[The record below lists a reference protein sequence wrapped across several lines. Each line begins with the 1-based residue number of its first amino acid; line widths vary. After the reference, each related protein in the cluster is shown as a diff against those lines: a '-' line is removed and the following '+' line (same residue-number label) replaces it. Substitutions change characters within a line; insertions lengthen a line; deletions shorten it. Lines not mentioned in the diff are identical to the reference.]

1 MTLYDRDRAVTNK
14 TRSQWDISR
23 FWQTLTYFEVIP
35 LVSCLQRLFNGAKSQ
50 QANLNKQI
58 SMETILVVGET
69 SGVFK
74 QVIDSLLAQNYRVKA
89 IVEDNN
95 QISGSIAPSVELL
108 TLDLDNP
115 TSLTT
120 QMIKGVDR
128 IIYLDTVENSVGWAR
143 RDRQI
148 SNLIQVASN
157 SLNPATD
164 KILFDFTNP
173 TTEIKETWGAVDDV
187 VMGGVSQSSIR
198 VAENRAV
205 FSGFVSTDNNGG
217 FASVRTRNFDYPL
230 DLSDYEGIELRV
242 QGDGKRY
249 KFITRCEGKWDGI
262 GYCYSFDTVYNYW
275 TTMRIPFQDLIP
287 VFRAKTVADAGYF
300 DSSKVYSMQLM
311 LSKFEYD
318 GGLNQKFEPG
328 VFSLEVEYIKTYGGK
343 PKSQFIL
350 LSSSN
355 LSKQTEELLAES
367 KLTYKILPQAE
378 ENTSSEAIMA
388 ILRD

>member
-1 MTLYDRDRAVTNK
+1 MALYDRDRAVTDKN
-14 TRSQWDISR
+14 RSQWDISR

-35 LVSCLQRLFNGAKSQ
+35 LVSCLQRLFKGTKSQ
-50 QANLNKQI
+50 QANLSKQI
-58 SMETILVVGET
+58 SMETILVVGAT

-74 QVIDSLLAQNYRVKA
+74 QVVDSLLAQNYRVKA

-108 TLDLDNP
+108 TVDLDNP

-120 QMIKGVDR
+120 QMTKGVDR
-128 IIYLDTVENSVGWAR
+128 IIYLDTVENSVGWDR

-157 SLNPATD
+157 SLTPATD

-217 FASVRTRNFDYPL
+217 FASVRTRNFDSPL

-249 KFITRCEGKWDGI
+249 KFITRCEGRWDGI

-287 VFRAKTVADAGYF
+287 VFRAKTVPDAGYF

-367 KLTYKILPQAE
+367 KLTYKILPQADK
-378 ENTSSEAIMA
+378 TSSEAIMA